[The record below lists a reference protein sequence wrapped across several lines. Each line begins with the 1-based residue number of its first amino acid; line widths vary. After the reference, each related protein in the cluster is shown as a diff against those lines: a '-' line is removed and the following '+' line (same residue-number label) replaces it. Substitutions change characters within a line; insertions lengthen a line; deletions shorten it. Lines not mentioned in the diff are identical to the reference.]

1 VFSVFSV
8 SPWFV
13 KERVAMRSKLCLL
26 LCAVVLL
33 LPATLKLEAHHSQSQ
48 FEPELTISIE
58 GTLTK
63 ASWANPHTLFVLQGR
78 KADST
83 DAMQEW
89 TVEGPSPRQLE
100 TKGWGRAVSKP
111 GDKLTFE
118 GRPRRDGQ
126 PELLLLSV
134 TLADGKTISF
144 KPE

>member
-1 VFSVFSV
+1 MKSIRLTRLVFG
-8 SPWFV
+8 
-13 KERVAMRSKLCLL
+13 
-26 LCAVVLL
+26 AVIALTAAL
-33 LPATLKLEAHHSQSQ
+33 ATTNAVAHHSQSQ
-48 FEPELTISIE
+48 FEPEATISIE

-63 ASWANPHTLFVLQGR
+63 GSWANPHTLFVLQG
-78 KADST
+78 KKVGSS
-83 DAMQEW
+83 DAPQEW

-100 TKGWGRAVSKP
+100 TKGWGKAVSKP

-134 TLADGKTISF
+134 TLADGKTFSF

>member
-1 VFSVFSV
+1 MKSIRMQLVVFGAAAAVAGALGTTSV
-8 SPWFV
+8 
-13 KERVAMRSKLCLL
+13 L
-26 LCAVVLL
+26 
-33 LPATLKLEAHHSQSQ
+33 AHHSQSQ
-48 FEPELTISIE
+48 FEPEATISVE

-63 ASWANPHTLFVLQGR
+63 GSWANPHTLFVLQG
-78 KADST
+78 KKVGGS
-83 DAMQEW
+83 DAPQEW

>member
-1 VFSVFSV
+1 MKSIRLMR
-8 SPWFV
+8 PLLGAI
-13 KERVAMRSKLCLL
+13 VALGGALGSTS
-26 LCAVVLL
+26 A
-33 LPATLKLEAHHSQSQ
+33 LPHHSQSQ
-48 FEPELTISIE
+48 FEPEATISIE

-63 ASWANPHTLFVLQGR
+63 GSWANPHTLFVLQGR
-78 KADST
+78 KVGTS
-83 DAMQEW
+83 DAPQEW

-134 TLADGKTISF
+134 TLADGKTFSF

>member
-1 VFSVFSV
+1 MKSIYALIVLAGAMA
-8 SPWFV
+8 
-13 KERVAMRSKLCLL
+13 VAAAST
-26 LCAVVLL
+26 AF
-33 LPATLKLEAHHSQSQ
+33 AHHSQSQ

-63 ASWANPHTLFVLQGR
+63 ASWSNPHTLFVVEG
-78 KADST
+78 KKTGGAD
-83 DAMQEW
+83 AAQEW

-100 TKGWGRAVSKP
+100 AKGWGRTVSRA
-111 GDKLTFE
+111 GDKVTFE

-134 TLADGKTISF
+134 TLADGKTFSF

>member
-1 VFSVFSV
+1 
-8 SPWFV
+8 
-13 KERVAMRSKLCLL
+13 MNSKLIAALASMAL
-26 LCAVVLL
+26 IAAASSTTVG
-33 LPATLKLEAHHSQSQ
+33 AHHSQSQ

-63 ASWANPHTLFVLQGR
+63 ASWANPHTLFVLQGH
-78 KADST
+78 KAGSS
-83 DAMQEW
+83 DAAQEW

>member
-1 VFSVFSV
+1 M
-8 SPWFV
+8 
-13 KERVAMRSKLCLL
+13 KTTLL
-26 LCAVVLL
+26 LAM
-33 LPATLKLEAHHSQSQ
+33 AAFAIAGASAKLAAHHSQSQ
-48 FEPELTISIE
+48 FEPELTISVE

-78 KADST
+78 KAGSGDG
-83 DAMQEW
+83 MQEW

-111 GDKLTFE
+111 GDKLTFA

-126 PELLLLSV
+126 PEMLLLSV

>member
-1 VFSVFSV
+1 MSAIRIG
-8 SPWFV
+8 
-13 KERVAMRSKLCLL
+13 RVHAGLSLFLML
-26 LCAVVLL
+26 VLG
-33 LPATLKLEAHHSQSQ
+33 ATAYAHHSQSQ
-48 FEPELTISIE
+48 FEPETTVSIE

-63 ASWANPHTLFVLQGR
+63 ASWSNPHTLFVLQG
-78 KADST
+78 KKVGSGDVA
-83 DAMQEW
+83 QEW

>member
-1 VFSVFSV
+1 MKSIRMRLVVFGAAAAVAGALGTTSV
-8 SPWFV
+8 
-13 KERVAMRSKLCLL
+13 R
-26 LCAVVLL
+26 
-33 LPATLKLEAHHSQSQ
+33 AHHSQSQ
-48 FEPELTISIE
+48 FEPEATISVE

-63 ASWANPHTLFVLQGR
+63 GSWANPHTLFVLQG
-78 KADST
+78 KKVGSS
-83 DAMQEW
+83 DAPQEW

>member
-1 VFSVFSV
+1 MKCNHSLLVIAAALAMSASG
-8 SPWFV
+8 V
-13 KERVAMRSKLCLL
+13 KLV
-26 LCAVVLL
+26 
-33 LPATLKLEAHHSQSQ
+33 AHHSQSQ
-48 FEPELTISIE
+48 FEPELTISVE

-63 ASWANPHTLFVLQGR
+63 ASWANPHTLFVLQG
-78 KADST
+78 KKSGSN

>member
-1 VFSVFSV
+1 MKSIRLTRLVFGAI
-8 SPWFV
+8 
-13 KERVAMRSKLCLL
+13 VALTAAL
-26 LCAVVLL
+26 
-33 LPATLKLEAHHSQSQ
+33 ATTSALAHHSQSQ
-48 FEPELTISIE
+48 FEPEATISIE

-63 ASWANPHTLFVLQGR
+63 GSWANPHTLFVLQG
-78 KADST
+78 KKVGSS
-83 DAMQEW
+83 DAPQEW

-100 TKGWGRAVSKP
+100 TKGWGKAVSKP

-134 TLADGKTISF
+134 TLADGKTFSF

>member
-1 VFSVFSV
+1 MSRYRSATPIAVFI
-8 SPWFV
+8 
-13 KERVAMRSKLCLL
+13 LG
-26 LCAVVLL
+26 CAI
-33 LPATLKLEAHHSQSQ
+33 ATLAGVATTAKLLAHHSQSQ
-48 FEPELTISIE
+48 FEPELSIAIE

-63 ASWANPHTLFVLQGR
+63 ASWSNPHTLFVIEGK
-78 KADST
+78 KAGT
-83 DAMQEW
+83 ADAATEW

-100 TKGWGRAVSKP
+100 TKGWGRTVSKP

>member
-1 VFSVFSV
+1 MKSIRLTRLVFG
-8 SPWFV
+8 
-13 KERVAMRSKLCLL
+13 
-26 LCAVVLL
+26 AVVALTAAL
-33 LPATLKLEAHHSQSQ
+33 ATTNTVAHHSQSQ
-48 FEPELTISIE
+48 FEPEATISVE

-63 ASWANPHTLFVLQGR
+63 GSWANPHTLFVLQG
-78 KADST
+78 KKVGSS
-83 DAMQEW
+83 DAPQEW

-100 TKGWGRAVSKP
+100 TKGWGKAVSKP

-134 TLADGKTISF
+134 TLADGKTFSF

>member
-1 VFSVFSV
+1 MKSRLTLF
-8 SPWFV
+8 FV
-13 KERVAMRSKLCLL
+13 LTALVMVAASTRL
-26 LCAVVLL
+26 A
-33 LPATLKLEAHHSQSQ
+33 AHHSQSQ
-48 FEPELTISIE
+48 FEPELTVSIE

-78 KADST
+78 KAGSS

>member
-1 VFSVFSV
+1 MKSRLFAAFAAAALLTVTGGT
-8 SPWFV
+8 
-13 KERVAMRSKLCLL
+13 KL
-26 LCAVVLL
+26 V
-33 LPATLKLEAHHSQSQ
+33 AHHSQSQ

-78 KADST
+78 KTGST
-83 DAMQEW
+83 DAAQEW

-100 TKGWGRAVSKP
+100 TKGWGREVSKP
-111 GDKLTFE
+111 GDKVTFE
-118 GRPRRDGQ
+118 GRPRRDGH

-134 TLADGKTISF
+134 TLADGKSISF

>member
-1 VFSVFSV
+1 MNAIRTH
-8 SPWFV
+8 FV
-13 KERVAMRSKLCLL
+13 RFAVAAALAGATGR
-26 LCAVVLL
+26 
-33 LPATLKLEAHHSQSQ
+33 ATLLAHHSQSQ

-63 ASWANPHTLFVLQGR
+63 ASWSNPHTLFVIEGR
-78 KADST
+78 KVGGSDS
-83 DAMQEW
+83 AQEW

-100 TKGWGRAVSKP
+100 AKGWGRTVSKA
-111 GDKLTFE
+111 GDKVTVE

-134 TLADGKTISF
+134 TLADGKTFSF

>member
-1 VFSVFSV
+1 
-8 SPWFV
+8 
-13 KERVAMRSKLCLL
+13 
-26 LCAVVLL
+26 VV
-33 LPATLKLEAHHSQSQ
+33 AHHSQSQ
-48 FEPELTISIE
+48 FEPEATISVE

-63 ASWANPHTLFVLQGR
+63 GSWANPHTLFVLQG
-78 KADST
+78 KKVGSS
-83 DAMQEW
+83 DAPQEW
-89 TVEGPSPRQLE
+89 TVEGPSPRQLD

>member
-1 VFSVFSV
+1 MKSIRLTRPVLGAI
-8 SPWFV
+8 
-13 KERVAMRSKLCLL
+13 VALGGALG
-26 LCAVVLL
+26 
-33 LPATLKLEAHHSQSQ
+33 ATNALAHHSQSQ
-48 FEPELTISIE
+48 FEPEATISIE

-63 ASWANPHTLFVLQGR
+63 GSWANPHTLFVLQGR
-78 KADST
+78 KVGSS
-83 DAMQEW
+83 DAPQEW

-126 PELLLLSV
+126 PELLLLTV
-134 TLADGKTISF
+134 TLADGKTFSF

>member
-1 VFSVFSV
+1 MKSIRTQV
-8 SPWFV
+8 
-13 KERVAMRSKLCLL
+13 
-26 LCAVVLL
+26 VVLGAAALAAALGSTSL
-33 LPATLKLEAHHSQSQ
+33 LAHHSQSQ
-48 FEPELTISIE
+48 FEPETTISVE

-63 ASWANPHTLFVLQGR
+63 GSWANPHTLFVLQGR
-78 KADST
+78 KIGSS
-83 DAMQEW
+83 DAAQEW
-89 TVEGPSPRQLE
+89 TVEGPSPRQLD